1 MPSSREAESGQ
12 DAGDGR
18 RARAA
23 GQNRSRDSGKRD
35 EPFSDRLERWLE
47 SDEPKTLGA
56 MNDVFAEKA
65 FAVTIML
72 LMFVPALPLADRR
85 RDARLRG
92 DHRASS
98 PRRWSRPGRRS
109 GSPSASGAASSA
121 ARSPAR
127 RSRSSSGGS
136 VRSSAS
142 RGRAASCF
150 FRQRWSSPI
159 LGLILIVFAVAAAF
173 APPFSG
179 LDTLPALGAVLVALS
194 IILEDLIVLA
204 IGVVVGAGGVVLI
217 LTIGAA
223 LVHYLRKLL

>member
-1 MPSSREAESGQ
+1 MRDVPTQLAGTDPSAEQ
-12 DAGDGR
+12 AE
-18 RARAA
+18 
-23 GQNRSRDSGKRD
+23 

-72 LMFVPALPLADRR
+72 LMFVPALPLPTGGVSHVFEVIAVILAAQLVAARQTIWLPERFRR
-85 RDARLRG
+85 RELGGTITGKAI
-92 DHRASS
+92 
-98 PRRWSRPGRRS
+98 PFIVRRTRQVERFSRPRG
-109 GSPSASGAASSA
+109 
-121 ARSPAR
+121 
-127 RSRSSSGGS
+127 
-136 VRSSAS
+136 VR
-142 RGRAASCF
+142 F
-150 FRQRWSSPI
+150 FEQRWSSPI

-194 IILEDLIVLA
+194 IILEDIVLLA
-204 IGVVVGAGGVVLI
+204 VGVVVGAGGVVLI

-223 LVHYLRKLL
+223 LAHYLRKLL